1 METIKKNYK
10 TLLLLQLLLAFYSL
24 SSVCSKM
31 AAQEEFLSIKFI
43 MFYGAVILFLG
54 IYAVVWQ
61 QILKKLPLVMAYMN
75 KAVTVIWGM
84 IWGVIFFNERI
95 TINKIFGC
103 IIIVVGVCLVVAEK
117 EDKECI

>member
-1 METIKKNYK
+1 MEKIKKNYK
-10 TLLLLQLLLAFYSL
+10 TLLSLQLLLAFYSL

-31 AAQEEFLSIKFI
+31 AAQEEFLSAKFI
-43 MFYGAVILFLG
+43 LYYGAVILFLG

-84 IWGVIFFNERI
+84 IWGVVFFGESI
-95 TINKIFGC
+95 TFNKIIGC
-103 IIIVVGVCLVVAEK
+103 FIIVVGVCLVVSEK
-117 EDKECI
+117 EEE

>member
-1 METIKKNYK
+1 MEEIKKNYR
-10 TLLLLQLLLAFYSL
+10 TLFVLHLLLAFYSL

-43 MFYGAVILFLG
+43 MYYGAVILFLG

-84 IWGVIFFNERI
+84 IWGAIFFNESI
-95 TINKIFGC
+95 TINKVIGC
-103 IIIVVGVCLVVAEK
+103 IIIVIGVCLIVSKKEK
-117 EDKECI
+117 K